1 MTPTQNLIA
10 TQARKLIPQ
19 VTGLYERALKHE
31 REHTE
36 GLQRVAEGYQ
46 DSARNLLHY
55 LAIRQ
60 VDVRPIQM
68 ALAAIGLSSLGR
80 MEAHTLSTLN
90 AVLFALHRIADQDWK
105 PAIRPPVNF
114 DTGRMLLERHAQAL
128 LGSPAGRRSAPIMVT
143 MPTEAAANPALAHD
157 LLAAG
162 SAACRARLSHCVW

>member
-10 TQARKLIPQ
+10 TQAQRLIPE
-19 VTGLYERALKHE
+19 VAKLYERALKLE
-31 REHTE
+31 QEHTE
-36 GLQRVAEGYQ
+36 GLQRVAEGYH

-60 VDVRPIQM
+60 VDVRQIQM

-105 PAIRPPVNF
+105 PAVRPPVNF
-114 DTGRMLLERHAQAL
+114 DTGRMLLARHAKAL
-128 LGSPAGRRSAPIMVT
+128 LGVPAGKRSAPIMVT
-143 MPTEAAANPALAHD
+143 IRPA
-157 LLAAG
+157 
-162 SAACRARLSHCVW
+162 RR